1 MDFDIIND
9 DVWVFLSH
17 SHKDYDK
24 VIQVRN
30 LLEKRNIRPIMFFL
44 KCLEDDTEVDAL
56 IKREIDSRHRF
67 ILCDSKNAKESN
79 WVQEEVKYI
88 KEEKNRS
95 YETIDLDN
103 MSIEEIDNKLQEFE
117 KRLSICYIYTSDRT
131 MDYNILVGEA
141 INYGF
146 RIKSLCVDEIKY
158 SDIVDVIKDFLNVC
172 YVCLIINDSI
182 VQNIAVPISELGKES
197 KRLIFMKRNERNMF
211 TRIVNSL
218 NFEQAMDLSQYAW
231 GQAKVDLLEQ
241 AIYNGGTPSMQFI
254 LANIYEKGLYG
265 IKKDLYEALSIYED
279 MLHSDGIATNNH
291 IDRVHKLIEESEHS

>member
-1 MDFDIIND
+1 MDFDIINE

-103 MSIEEIDNKLQEFE
+103 MSIEDIDNKLQEFE
-117 KRLSICYIYTSDRT
+117 KRLSICSIYTSDRIKEH
-131 MDYNILVGEA
+131 NSLVGEA

-146 RIKSLCVDEIKY
+146 RIKSLCVDKVKDT
-158 SDIVDVIKDFLNVC
+158 DIVSTIKDLLSMC
-172 YVCLIINDSI
+172 YVCLIINDYT
-182 VQNIAVPISELGKES
+182 VQNIAVPISELGEDS
-197 KRLIFMKRNERNMF
+197 KRLLFMKRNEKNIF
-211 TRIVNSL
+211 ARIVSSINY
-218 NFEQAMDLSQYAW
+218 EQAMDLSHYAW
-231 GQAKVDLLEQ
+231 GQAKVDLLEN
-241 AIYNGGTPSMQFI
+241 AIYNGGTPSMQFV

-265 IKKDLYEALSIYED
+265 IKKDLHEALGIYED
-279 MLHSDGIATNNH
+279 MLHYDGIATYNH
-291 IDRVHKLIEESEHS
+291 IDRVRKLIEESEHS